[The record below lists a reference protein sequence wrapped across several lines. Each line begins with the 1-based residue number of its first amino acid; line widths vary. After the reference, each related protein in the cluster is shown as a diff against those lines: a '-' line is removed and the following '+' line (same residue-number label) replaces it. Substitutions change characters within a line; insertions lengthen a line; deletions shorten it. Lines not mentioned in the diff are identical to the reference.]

1 MDIIRDCPGISVKI
15 CVRSTH
21 THTHIHTQS
30 AAQVM
35 HNTCLQVTCSQG
47 GHLVS
52 IESSHLQ
59 QSREQESCLISSL
72 LQPSLHQMLQPWE
85 GLLLKG
91 RQKPVNALEEE
102 LSSNEAS

>member
-1 MDIIRDCPGISVKI
+1 MDIIQDHSGISVNI
-15 CVRSTH
+15 CVHGTH
-21 THTHIHTQS
+21 TQT
-30 AAQVM
+30 AYAQQM
-35 HNTCLQVTCSQG
+35 PQVTCSQG

-52 IESSHLQ
+52 TESSHLQ
-59 QSREQESCLISSL
+59 QSHEQESCLISSL

-91 RQKPVNALEEE
+91 KQNSVNAMEEK